1 MYLLTELDFT
11 NRNNKKYI
19 IYILKYINIMNEYDV
34 IVVGGGHAGLEA
46 AYAVDRIGLSCALVT
61 LRKQSIGQMSCN
73 PAIGGLGKS
82 HIVREIDAMGGLMP
96 IATDMSGIQYRTLNT
111 RKGDAVQ
118 ALRVQCDRKLYKQ
131 AAQKII
137 KKTNIEIIEGEVED
151 LVVEGKKVKGVVTD
165 KNTVKG
171 KRTILTTGTFLNGRM
186 YTGEEIEIGGRSGDL
201 SSIPLSK
208 KLYQLNIPMGR
219 LKTGTPPRIKLS
231 SININLMEEQP
242 GERPTPWMS
251 LNERPKKHQKQLSCF
266 ITRTNKTTHE
276 IIKKNTHLS
285 AMYSGNIVGIGP
297 RYCPSIEDKV
307 NRFKN
312 KEGHQIFIEPE
323 GINKD
328 LIYPNGV
335 STSLPKDI
343 QLEFI
348 QSIRGMRNAIITE
361 YGYAVEYD
369 FIDPRIIK
377 PTLEAKF
384 LQGFYLAGQI
394 NGTTGYEE
402 AAAQGLIAGIN
413 AANSIKKKDE
423 FILERDEA
431 YIGVLINDLTN
442 HGITEPYRM
451 FTSRAEHRLL
461 LSQNNAEQRLLLK
474 AHNLG
479 LISSKRKEEFLLK
492 EKKYKKFFNSI
503 LKKTKT
509 KTFID
514 NKNKTKHL
522 KENKNLYQLLSRPDV
537 NPNRLYKPKKHEKS
551 LYDRSVVE
559 IKYKGY
565 IEKQLREIKKTKK
578 QNNKK
583 IPTSFDYNSIE
594 GLSNEVKEKLYQN
607 KPRTIGDANIIEGI
621 TPAAINLILIYL
633 KKAELL
639 EQNA

>member
-1 MYLLTELDFT
+1 M
-11 NRNNKKYI
+11 NK
-19 IYILKYINIMNEYDV
+19 YDV
-34 IVVGGGHAGLEA
+34 VVVGGGHAGLEA

-61 LRKQSIGQMSCN
+61 FKKKSIGQMSCN

-96 IATDMSGIQYRTLNT
+96 RATDMSGIQYRTLNT

-131 AAQKII
+131 ATQKII
-137 KKTNIEIIEGEVED
+137 KNTNIEVIEGEVKD
-151 LVVEGKKVKGVVTD
+151 LIVEGNKVKGVMTNN
-165 KNTVKG
+165 NTVLG
-171 KRTILTTGTFLNGRM
+171 KRTILTTGTFLNGKM
-186 YTGEEIEIGGRSGDL
+186 YSGEEVEIGGRSGDP

-231 SININLMEEQP
+231 SIDINEMEEQP
-242 GERPTPWMS
+242 GEKPTPWMS
-251 LNERPKKHQKQLSCF
+251 LYKRPKKHQKQLSCY
-266 ITRTNKTTHE
+266 ITRTNKTTHN
-276 IIKKNTHLS
+276 IIEQNTHLS

-328 LIYPNGV
+328 LVYPNGV
-335 STSLPKDI
+335 STSLPKKI
-343 QLEFI
+343 QEEFI
-348 QSIRGMRNAIITE
+348 QSINGMKDAVITE

-369 FIDPRIIK
+369 FIDPRSIK
-377 PTLEAKF
+377 PTLETKF
-384 LQGFYLAGQI
+384 LDNFYLAGQI

-402 AAAQGLIAGIN
+402 AAAQGLMAGIN
-413 AANSIKKKDE
+413 AANSIKKREE
-423 FILERDEA
+423 FVLERSEA

-474 AHNLG
+474 AHKQG
-479 LISSKRKEEFLLK
+479 LISEERKEEYLLK
-492 EKKYKKFFNSI
+492 EERYKNFFNNN
-503 LKKTKT
+503 LRKTKVN
-509 KTFID
+509 TFVD
-514 NKNKTKHL
+514 NNNNTNKLSESKS
-522 KENKNLYQLLSRPDV
+522 LYQLLSRPDV
-537 NPNRLYKPKKHEKS
+537 NPKKLYKPNKKEKS
-551 LYDRSVVE
+551 LYERSVVE

-565 IEKQLREIKKTKK
+565 IEKQLREIKKTRK

-583 IPTSFDYNSIE
+583 IPTTFDYCSVE
-594 GLSNEVKEKLYQN
+594 GLSNEVKEKLN
-607 KPRTIGDANIIEGI
+607 HHKPRTIGDANIIEGV